1 MKTLTFA
8 ERSSF
13 WLVVRIFVML
23 GNLRIRSAKLYSFFT
38 RLCTDPYA
46 RRERGAGGGEGS
58 VHKLIR
64 YVCRRARSLRNIFYS
79 GKTSGNS
86 MFASVTITVCV
97 FIRYAFL
104 DTIPKQFS
112 HITCSVYFRNLG
124 CCHNNSDEIGKTI
137 VISKILRYTLTKR
150 EFPYVFYHNPGVQ
163 FSILFFFHPST

>member
-1 MKTLTFA
+1 
-8 ERSSF
+8 
-13 WLVVRIFVML
+13 ML
-23 GNLRIRSAKLYSFFT
+23 GNPRIRSAKLYSFFT
-38 RLCTDPYA
+38 RLCTDPYP
-46 RRERGAGGGEGS
+46 RGERGGRVCTQANC
-58 VHKLIR
+58 

-163 FSILFFFHPST
+163 FSILFFFIVQRSRNFVLLWHK